1 MPTALPVPAR
11 RVALRRIGVTLSGL
25 VPGGATQLDLLD
37 GDERESLPDANEQTA
52 GEFSNDAGRGDAGV
66 VLQAIPQLGKI
77 GSLNVGTAAAIAM
90 YETRRAGWT
99 AED

>member
-1 MPTALPVPAR
+1 MAR
-11 RVALRRIGVTLSGL
+11 FVEQVSGL
-25 VPGGATQLDLLD
+25 EPVLRQGLD

-77 GSLNVGTAAAIAM
+77 
-90 YETRRAGWT
+90 Y
-99 AED
+99 